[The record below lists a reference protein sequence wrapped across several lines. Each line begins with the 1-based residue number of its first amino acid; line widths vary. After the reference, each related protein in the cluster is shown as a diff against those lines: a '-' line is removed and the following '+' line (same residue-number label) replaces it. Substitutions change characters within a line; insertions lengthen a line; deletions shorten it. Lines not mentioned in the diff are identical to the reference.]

1 MRTTRWLGWLGF
13 ALGVG
18 LGVTALGAA
27 GLGCGGNDEPYK
39 VSPAWSGKK
48 ANLPPVPQLPTSPVK
63 VGDSYTV
70 YGAIHHLNSR
80 IHKVDVTGKDISIT
94 GYIVDTNIPNA
105 PACAVHPTGKK
116 DPDNCVTEIPT
127 FTIADAKGDKSG
139 QKIRVMGWASN
150 FANVY
155 DAMQKYKN
163 AKDPPKHAEKPDNAG
178 KPGYLMQDELWAVD
192 IPYPLPSVGA
202 KVKVTGRYGT
212 IFGKSSSGL
221 VADPASGVLTYGQIE
236 TIEPPTEP
244 AAFMAKNG
252 K

>member
-1 MRTTRWLGWLGF
+1 MRNLTV
-13 ALGVG
+13 ALAY
-18 LGVTALGAA
+18 ALVALSIA
-27 GLGCGGNDEPYK
+27 GCSDDNDKYK
-39 VSPAWSGKK
+39 PTPAYSGKK
-48 ANLPPVPQLPTSPVK
+48 ANLPPVPQLRTDPIR
-63 VGDSYTV
+63 VGDSYSI
-70 YGAIHHLNSR
+70 YGAIHQLKSR
-80 IHKVDVTGKDISIT
+80 YHSADVTAKDISIT
-94 GYIVDTNIPNA
+94 GYIVDSNIPTA
-105 PACAVHPTGKK
+105 PACAVHKTGKK
-116 DPDNCVTEIPT
+116 DPDDCKTDIPT
-127 FTIADAKGDKSG
+127 FWIADNKTDKTA

-155 DAMQKYKN
+155 DAMQKYKG

-212 IFGKSSSGL
+212 IFGKASGGL

>member
-1 MRTTRWLGWLGF
+1 MP
-13 ALGVG
+13 ALVG
-18 LGVTALGAA
+18 A
-27 GLGCGGNDEPYK
+27 LGCGGNDEPYK
-39 VSPAWSGKK
+39 VTPAWSGKK
-48 ANLPPVPQLPTSPVK
+48 ANLPPVPQLPTSPIK

-80 IHKVDVTGKDISIT
+80 IHKGDVTAKDISLV

-163 AKDPPKHAEKPDNAG
+163 PAYAKDPPKHAEKPDNAG
-178 KPGYLMQDELWAVD
+178 KTGYLMQDELWAID
-192 IPYPLPSVGA
+192 IPFPLPAVGA
-202 KVKVTGRYGT
+202 KVKITGKYGT
-212 IFGKSSSGL
+212 IFGKSSAGL
-221 VADPASGVLTYGQIE
+221 VADPFSGVMTYTQIE
-236 TIEPPTEP
+236 TLEPPPEP